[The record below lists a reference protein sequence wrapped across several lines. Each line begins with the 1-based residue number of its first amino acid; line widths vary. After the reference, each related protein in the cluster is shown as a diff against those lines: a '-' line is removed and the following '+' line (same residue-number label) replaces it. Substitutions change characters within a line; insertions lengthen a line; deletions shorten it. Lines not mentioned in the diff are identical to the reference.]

1 MTIVYFITTVGHGK
15 GGHFHSLNT
24 IANAIGYSQKVHV
37 INIGYKP
44 SEVLDKTNYNLTYV
58 KFNGY
63 NFIAAYLKIKR
74 LIKQL
79 QPDAIHAFDVESF
92 AFSRLFSKQL
102 IQASFLNKCGGPNPK
117 KYFPKADQ
125 LILFSAENKTY
136 FQNNPKYKD
145 TTLTLIPN
153 RVKRVEVDN
162 DRIRQFYEKHG
173 PAQLSL
179 LRIARI
185 GKHYHKSITQAINLL
200 QWLKANGL
208 EIRLIIIGTIQSDA
222 VYQAIV
228 EDIKSKKLE
237 QHVILEIS
245 DLFTYNASG
254 LLDVGDLIIGTGRN
268 FMEASSLN
276 KMLLVPYKDSD
287 YPLLVTRANFKQIF
301 DTNFSPRTQVTD
313 YDSHEN
319 LIAIK
324 NHLCTKESDNSIT
337 WFNEYFDIEKGV
349 EAYKNLYLKSN
360 TPKKSKHLDT
370 LVNIVYAVKTF
381 VLK

>member
-117 KYFPKADQ
+117 KYFPKANQ
-125 LILFSAENKTY
+125 LILFSAENKAY
-136 FQNNPKYKD
+136 FENNSNYKD
-145 TTLTLIPN
+145 TDITLIPN
-153 RVKRVEVDN
+153 RVKKVEVDK
-162 DRIRQFYEKHG
+162 DRVQQFYKKHG
-173 PAQLSL
+173 RSQVSI

-185 GKHYHKSITQAINLL
+185 GKHYHKSIIQAINLL
-200 QWLKANGL
+200 EWLKAKGL
-208 EIRLIIIGTIQSDA
+208 EIKLMIIGTIQSDE

-228 EDIKSKKLE
+228 EDIKSKKMD
-237 QHVILEIS
+237 QHVILETS
-245 DLFTYNASG
+245 DRFTHNASE
-254 LLDVGDLIIGTGRN
+254 LLGVGDIIIGTGRN
-268 FMEASSLN
+268 FMEAASLN
-276 KMLLVPYKDSD
+276 KMLLVPYKDAD
-287 YPLLVTRANFKQIF
+287 YPLLVTNTNFEQIF
-301 DTNFSPRTQVTD
+301 ATNFSPRTSV
-313 YDSHEN
+313 SN
-319 LIAIK
+319 
-324 NHLCTKESDNSIT
+324 
-337 WFNEYFDIEKGV
+337 FNETSNLESIYKHLKNNSQITSKSWFETYFNVDNGV
-349 EAYKNLYLKSN
+349 EIYKSLYLK
-360 TPKKSKHLDT
+360 TIKSKKTRLMDS
-370 LVNIVYAVKTF
+370 LVNILYAVKTF

>member
-1 MTIVYFITTVGHGK
+1 MTIVYLITTVGHGK

-24 IANAIGYSQKVHV
+24 IANAVGVTDEVHV
-37 INIGYKP
+37 INIGFKP
-44 SEVLDKTNYNLTYV
+44 SEVLNEVNYKLSFV
-58 KFNGY
+58 GFNGY
-63 NFIAAYLKIKR
+63 NFFSTYYKLKKIIKG
-74 LIKQL
+74 LN
-79 QPDAIHAFDVESF
+79 PAAIHAFDVESF
-92 AFSRLFSKQL
+92 AFSRLLCKRKK
-102 IQASFLNKCGGPNPK
+102 QASFLNKCGGPNPK
-117 KYFPKADQ
+117 RYYPKSDQ

-136 FQNNPKYKD
+136 FQNNLKYKD
-145 TTLTLIPN
+145 TALTLIPN

-162 DRIRQFYEKHG
+162 DRVRQFYEKHG
-173 PAQLSL
+173 SAQLSL

-237 QHVILEIS
+237 QHVILETS